1 MNAKQL
7 TKMTEFKLHSISL
20 PSILALFTIFFSI
33 NCQRL
38 TLNNPCDPGSD
49 SYLSTLLLSSSA
61 QGPAPFCGFLVQTP
75 IKLWESQAYLKAP
88 NAEASDQFG
97 TAVAISGDT
106 IVVGAIGESSNQTT
120 IANGEGASSDNSLG
134 LSGAV
139 YVYQRTG
146 STWSQQAYI
155 KAPNAEASDQFGVA
169 VAIDGDTIVIGA
181 NLEDSNQT
189 TITNGSSASG
199 DNSASNAGAV
209 YVYKRSGSTWAQE
222 AYLKPSNAEASDQ
235 FGFPVAISGD
245 TIVVGTYLED
255 SNQTTITNG
264 PTASGDNSATSAG
277 AIYVFQRS
285 GSTWSQQAYIKP
297 SNAETQ
303 DSFGKGLAIS
313 GDTIVAGANLEDSNQ
328 TTITNGGTAS
338 SNNGATSAGAAYV
351 YQRTGSTWVEQAY
364 LKAPNAEAGDQFG
377 EDVAISKDTIV
388 VAAFAEASNQ
398 ITITNGP
405 TASSDNSAANAGAA
419 YVFKRIGSSWIHEA
433 YLKAPNAKTDEYFGT
448 SLAIEGDTIVVSAI
462 YEDSGQKTVT
472 NGPTISI
479 DNSSPRSGAIYVYG
493 RTGSNWTLNAYL
505 KAPNADPDDRLGNS
519 MGLSGD
525 TIVVGANQE
534 DSIENTITNG
544 PTASSD
550 NSAVSSGA
558 AYVFIRK

>member
-1 MNAKQL
+1 
-7 TKMTEFKLHSISL
+7 MTEFKLHAISL
-20 PSILALFTIFFSI
+20 PSILTLFTIFFSI

-61 QGPAPFCGFLVQTP
+61 QGPAPFCGFRVQTP

-120 IANGEGASSDNSLG
+120 ITNGEGASSDNTLG

-169 VAIDGDTIVIGA
+169 VAIDGDTIVVGA

-189 TITNGSSASG
+189 TITNGPTASG
-199 DNSASNAGAV
+199 DNSASNSGAV
-209 YVYKRSGSTWAQE
+209 YVFKRSGSTWSQQ
-222 AYLKPSNAEASDQ
+222 AYLKPSNGEASDQ

-351 YQRTGSTWVEQAY
+351 YQRNGSTWVEQAY

-405 TASSDNSAANAGAA
+405 SASSDNSAANAGAA
-419 YVFKRIGSSWIHEA
+419 YVFKRIGSTWIHEA

-448 SLAIEGDTIVVSAI
+448 SLAIEGDTIAISAI
-462 YEDSGQKTVT
+462 YEDSGQRTVT

-544 PTASSD
+544 PSASSD
-550 NSAVSSGA
+550 NSAISSGA

>member
-61 QGPAPFCGFLVQTP
+61 QGPVPYCGFRIQTP

-88 NAEASDQFG
+88 NAEASDVFG
-97 TAVAISGDT
+97 YAVAISGDT
-106 IVVGAIGESSNQTT
+106 IVVGAVGEASNETT
-120 IANGEGASSDNSLG
+120 ITNGEGASSDNSLG
-134 LSGAV
+134 LAGAV
-139 YVYQRTG
+139 YVFQRTG

-155 KAPNAEASDQFGVA
+155 KAPNEEASDQFGIS
-169 VAIDGDTIVIGA
+169 VAIDGDTIVVGA
-181 NLEDSNQT
+181 N
-189 TITNGSSASG
+189 
-199 DNSASNAGAV
+199 
-209 YVYKRSGSTWAQE
+209 
-222 AYLKPSNAEASDQ
+222 
-235 FGFPVAISGD
+235 
-245 TIVVGTYLED
+245 LED

-264 PTASGDNSATSAG
+264 PTASGDNSASNAGAVYVFKRTGSTWAQEAYIKPSNIEAGDQFGFPVAISGDTIVVGSYLEDSNQTSITNGPTASGNNSFTDSG
-277 AIYVFQRS
+277 AIYVFHRS
-285 GSTWSQQAYIKP
+285 GSTWSQEAYIKP
-297 SNAETQ
+297 SNVETQ
-303 DSFGKGLAIS
+303 DFFGKGLAIS

-364 LKAPNAEAGDQFG
+364 LKAPNADAGDQFG
-377 EDVAISKDTIV
+377 EDVAINKDTIV

-398 ITITNGP
+398 ITITNGQ
-405 TASSDNSAANAGAA
+405 TASSDNSATNVGAA
-419 YVFKRIGSSWIHEA
+419 YVFKRTGSTWTHEA
-433 YLKAPNAKTDEYFGT
+433 YLKAPNAKADEYFGT
-448 SLAIEGDTIVVSAI
+448 SLAIEGDTIAVGVL
-462 YEDSGQKTVT
+462 YEDSSQRTVT

-479 DNSSPRSGAIYVYG
+479 DNASPRSGAIFVYG
-493 RTGSNWTLNAYL
+493 RTGSNWALNAYL
-505 KAPNADPDDRLGNS
+505 KAPNADPDDRLGIAI
-519 MGLSGD
+519 GLSGD
-525 TIVVGANQE
+525 TIVAGANQE
-534 DSIENTITNG
+534 DSNENTITNG

>member
-1 MNAKQL
+1 M
-7 TKMTEFKLHSISL
+7 
-20 PSILALFTIFFSI
+20 
-33 NCQRL
+33 
-38 TLNNPCDPGSD
+38 NNPCDPGSE

-61 QGPAPFCGFLVQTP
+61 QGPVSFCGFLIQTP
-75 IKLWESQAYLKAP
+75 IKLWESQAYLKAA

-97 TAVAISGDT
+97 GAVAISGDT
-106 IVVGAIGESSNQTT
+106 IVVGAIGEASNQTT
-120 IANGEGASSDNSLG
+120 ITNGEGASSDNTLG

-155 KAPNAEASDQFGVA
+155 KAPNAEAGDQFGVA
-169 VAIDGDTIVIGA
+169 VAIDGDTIVVGA

-209 YVYKRSGSTWAQE
+209 YVYKRSGSTWVQE

-285 GSTWSQQAYIKP
+285 GSAWSQQAYIKP
-297 SNAETQ
+297 SNVEAQ
-303 DSFGKGLAIS
+303 DAFGKGLAIS

-405 TASSDNSAANAGAA
+405 TASSDNSAATAGAA
-419 YVFKRIGSSWIHEA
+419 YVFKRIGSTWNNEA

-448 SLAIEGDTIVVSAI
+448 SLAIEGDTIVVSSI

-493 RTGSNWTLNAYL
+493 RTGSNWALNAYL

-519 MGLSGD
+519 IGLSGD

-534 DSIENTITNG
+534 DSIQNTITNG

>member
-7 TKMTEFKLHSISL
+7 TKMTEFKLHAISL
-20 PSILALFTIFFSI
+20 PSILTLFTIFFSI

-61 QGPAPFCGFLVQTP
+61 QGPAPFCGFRVQTP

-120 IANGEGASSDNSLG
+120 ITNGEGASSDNTLG

-169 VAIDGDTIVIGA
+169 VAIDGDTIVVGA

-189 TITNGSSASG
+189 TITNGPTASG
-199 DNSASNAGAV
+199 DNSASNSGAV
-209 YVYKRSGSTWAQE
+209 YVFKRSGSTWSQQ
-222 AYLKPSNAEASDQ
+222 AYLKPSNGEASDQ

-351 YQRTGSTWVEQAY
+351 YQRNGSTWVEQAY

-405 TASSDNSAANAGAA
+405 SASSDNSAANAGAA
-419 YVFKRIGSSWIHEA
+419 YVFKRIGSTWIHEA

-448 SLAIEGDTIVVSAI
+448 SLAIEGDTIAISAI
-462 YEDSGQKTVT
+462 YEDSGQRTVT

-544 PTASSD
+544 PSASSD
-550 NSAVSSGA
+550 NSAISSGA

>member
-20 PSILALFTIFFSI
+20 PSILTLFTIFFSI

-49 SYLSTLLLSSSA
+49 SYLSTLLLSSSE
-61 QGPAPFCGFLVQTP
+61 QGPAPFCGFRVQTP
-75 IKLWESQAYLKAP
+75 IKLWENQAYLKAA

-97 TAVAISGDT
+97 TAIAISGDT

-120 IANGEGASSDNSLG
+120 ITNGEGASSDNSLG

-169 VAIDGDTIVIGA
+169 VAIDGDTIVVGA

-189 TITNGSSASG
+189 TITNGSTASG
-199 DNSASNAGAV
+199 DNSASNSGAV
-209 YVYKRSGSTWAQE
+209 YVFKRSGSTWVQE
-222 AYLKPSNAEASDQ
+222 AYLKPSNGEASDQ

-297 SNAETQ
+297 SNVEAQ
-303 DSFGKGLAIS
+303 DAFGKGLAIS

-328 TTITNGGTAS
+328 TTITNGGTAG

-405 TASSDNSAANAGAA
+405 SASSDNSAANAGAA
-419 YVFKRIGSSWIHEA
+419 YVFKRIGSTWIHEA

-448 SLAIEGDTIVVSAI
+448 SLAIEGDTIVVSAN

-519 MGLSGD
+519 IGLSGD
-525 TIVVGANQE
+525 TIVVGATQE

-544 PTASSD
+544 PSASSD
-550 NSAVSSGA
+550 NSAISSGA

>member
-1 MNAKQL
+1 M
-7 TKMTEFKLHSISL
+7 
-20 PSILALFTIFFSI
+20 
-33 NCQRL
+33 
-38 TLNNPCDPGSD
+38 NNPCDPGSD